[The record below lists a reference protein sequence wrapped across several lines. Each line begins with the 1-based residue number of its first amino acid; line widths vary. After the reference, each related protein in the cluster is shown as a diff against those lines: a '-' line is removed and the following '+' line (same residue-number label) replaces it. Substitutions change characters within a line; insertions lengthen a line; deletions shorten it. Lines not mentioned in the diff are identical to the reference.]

1 MILQSSYGFALLLR
15 LYDLRLEI
23 YISRLCTTM
32 QIFIAMDY
40 LIATNLREVPF
51 FIKRKKIVASKFFS
65 DPVEVT
71 GSIHFGN
78 LKEIGIIQLV

>member
-1 MILQSSYGFALLLR
+1 
-15 LYDLRLEI
+15 
-23 YISRLCTTM
+23 M

-40 LIATNLREVPF
+40 LIAANLREVPF

-71 GSIHFGN
+71 GSMYFGN